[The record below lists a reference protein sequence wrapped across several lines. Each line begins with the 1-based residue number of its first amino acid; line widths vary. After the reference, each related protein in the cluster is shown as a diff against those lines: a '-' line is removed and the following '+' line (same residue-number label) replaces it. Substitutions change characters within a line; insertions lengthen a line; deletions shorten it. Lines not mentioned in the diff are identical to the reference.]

1 MHCESHTAIC
11 AAQAL
16 VFAGKAMHCEPRFAW
31 ESNALCEGPGFAGK
45 VMRCESQ
52 TLGVADG
59 WEIRN
64 VA

>member
-1 MHCESHTAIC
+1 
-11 AAQAL
+11 
-16 VFAGKAMHCEPRFAW
+16 MHCEPSFAW
-31 ESNALCEGPGFAGK
+31 ESNAFNACEAPVFAGK

-52 TLGVADG
+52 TLGLAGG